1 MKNKRELE
9 KIFKGVA
16 NHRRIEILLLLDKEP
31 ELSVVNIAYKLHC
44 NFKTI
49 AEHTR
54 KLHIA
59 GMVYKTNR
67 GNSVSHILSPLGK
80 SILKFCRTLE

>member
-1 MKNKRELE
+1 MKNKRQLE
-9 KIFKGVA
+9 RIFKGVA
-16 NHRRIEILLLLDKEP
+16 NHRRIEIMLLLDKQP
-31 ELSVVNIAYKLHC
+31 ELSVIDIAAKLRC

-54 KLHIA
+54 KLHLA
-59 GMVYKTNR
+59 GMIYKRNK
-67 GNSVSHILSPLGK
+67 GNSVNHTLSPLGK